1 MKDTKNDLADIFSR
15 IQYRSEV
22 IVNDLSVL
30 GQTTQ
35 AIDLKKVFSDYLFNK
50 LSLTKNS
57 LMNVTSINEFTE
69 ILKVIEDDYQYLF
82 DDINKHVTAL
92 KEGEDISDYIFQLKQ
107 KNRDISENL
116 LDKIKRLI

>member
-35 AIDLKKVFSDYLFNK
+35 AIELKKVFSHYLFNK